1 MGFYINQTGNY
12 YEGDKADWRDKEV
25 PQRPDHTYIWK
36 DDEWV
41 VDDVL
46 LKQLNDEES
55 KKKLI
60 DNDLASIRAIREY
73 IVGSSETKV
82 KATEYLSIC
91 EDYAIQE
98 RTKMGL
104 SIDASVVEKS

>member
-1 MGFYINQTGNY
+1 MGFYIGEIGY
-12 YEGDKADWRDKEV
+12 YEGDKADWRDKVV
-25 PQRPDHTYIWK
+25 PQRPDNTYIWK
-36 DDEWV
+36 DKWV
-41 VDDVL
+41 VDETL
-46 LKQLNDEES
+46 IKKLNDEES

-91 EDYAIQE
+91 EDYAKQE
-98 RTKMGL
+98 RIKMGL